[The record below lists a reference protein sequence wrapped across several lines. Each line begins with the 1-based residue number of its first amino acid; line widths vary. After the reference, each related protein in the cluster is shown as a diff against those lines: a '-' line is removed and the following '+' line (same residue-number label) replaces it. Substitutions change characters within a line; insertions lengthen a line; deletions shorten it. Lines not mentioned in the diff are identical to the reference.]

1 MYAHQP
7 EIKRYLQGV
16 AGKYGLLPHVRFG
29 ANVVGARYDE
39 AAALWRVE
47 TQDGRKF
54 SGRVLVSG
62 MGALSNPSI
71 PKIPGLAEFDGKLF
85 HSAQWDHDYDL
96 NGKRIAVIGT
106 RSEEH
111 TSELQSLMRN

>member
-1 MYAHQP
+1 
-7 EIKRYLQGV
+7 
-16 AGKYGLLPHVRFG
+16 
-29 ANVVGARYDE
+29 
-39 AAALWRVE
+39 
-47 TQDGRKF
+47 
-54 SGRVLVSG
+54 

-106 RSEEH
+106 GASEIKFVPQIVPKVAHLALFQRTPHWTKPKPAREL
-111 TSELQSLMRN
+111 SELARQLFRLLTITQNIDHPGLTTPLQ

>member
-1 MYAHQP
+1 MR
-7 EIKRYLQGV
+7 ISDWSSDV
-16 AGKYGLLPHVRFG
+16 CSSDLLPHVRFG

-62 MGALSNPSI
+62 LGALSNPSI

-85 HSAQWDHDYDL
+85 HSAQWDPASDL

-106 RSEEH
+106 GASE
-111 TSELQSLMRN
+111 SGRASWRARGCQNV